1 MNTMKIINTILNSN
15 TTNFIGLPF
24 GSVILL
30 LCLFNSELFFALLLL
45 GLGAVGLCLV
55 TTENSSETIFTVSG
69 SSFGPSALPFPFG
82 AMGTVLFVLVSEKV
96 LTALHLIFGTV
107 LPIAFG
113 LIVKA
118 LGYLFA
124 RSTLG
129 ALLVSLFILSTQ
141 VSIAVVAGVMS
152 SPFFYLAVTLIT
164 TSVLVSLFPSRLGL
178 RVSITSVNYSG
189 SSSSSVADSVKI
201 TEVATTNKT
210 CTKRTKDAIS
220 AVLNDNGS
228 FLLSASVDN
237 GILTI
242 VSKAKAKPKVDADD
256 DTTTEEDSS

>member
-1 MNTMKIINTILNSN
+1 M
-15 TTNFIGLPF
+15 
-24 GSVILL
+24 LL
-30 LCLFNSELFFALLLL
+30 LCLFNLALLSQS
-45 GLGAVGLCLV
+45 AVGLCSGNLILTGAMIALGLLILSV
-55 TTENSSETIFTVSG
+55 NSETLLTEN
-69 SSFGPSALPFPFG
+69 
-82 AMGTVLFVLVSEKV
+82 VLLVSEKV
-96 LTALHLIFGTV
+96 LRALHLIFGT
-107 LPIAFG
+107 
-113 LIVKA
+113 IVKA

-164 TSVLVSLFPSRLGL
+164 TSVLVLLFPSRLGL

-210 CTKRTKDAIS
+210 CTKRTKDAVS

-256 DTTTEEDSS
+256 ETTTDEDS